1 MKRTFLKTILT
12 GLLLV
17 FFIADTT
24 NVSSLH
30 IHYHFVHQEVNAQTD
45 SKCVSAPDEL
55 FKRAP
60 LKHHIKF
67 IDIDSPLLQPHI
79 VASFFSETIHYRQ
92 VTVCENASPP
102 ASLISLHKLCILLI

>member
-12 GLLLV
+12 RLLLV

-24 NVSSLH
+24 NVFALH

-55 FKRAP
+55 IKRAP

-67 IDIDSPLLQPHI
+67 IDIDSPLLQLNI
-79 VASFFSETIHYRQ
+79 DSSVFSDTIYYQQ